1 MALAR
6 ARVRRGGNAQTL
18 RDYWSGK
25 GKFRRSKGAVKIR
38 WGQPGDFMRCV
49 RATSKYLRDPKG
61 YCALRH
67 RQAIGVWPGQE
78 GGGRRRRR

>member
-6 ARVRRGGNAQTL
+6 ARRGGNTQTL

-25 GKFRRSKGAVKIR
+25 GKFKASKGSKKIR
-38 WGQPGDFMRCV
+38 WGQPGDFLRCV
-49 RATSKYLRDPKG
+49 AATRKYVRDPKG

-78 GGGRRRRR
+78 SGRRRRR